1 MSQSFHPDNSTDSL
15 IISGKV
21 TRLPEKHYFDLHL
34 MHMNCDE
41 FKNMTLY
48 KFYNINT
55 LKILLKNKTL
65 YIDRVN
71 TWEDVYEN
79 FFLKA
84 HFFSKTYN
92 TSIDTG
98 EIANAVFG
106 QSWTYAPE
114 TDAMWRIYSQNKT
127 GVRIQTNVIK
137 LFTSI
142 FVDDECIADTWLGK
156 VEYNSEEDMND
167 FIVEE
172 TKTGSDPSS
181 ILRYLIPYSQFLKRS
196 EFKHEKEFRII
207 KMLDSSAAESA
218 KQYKRLAFKIDINNF
233 IDSYLLDP
241 RLDEKTF
248 EQQKQDLV
256 NLGADPQKISKSSLY
271 SFKPLYIT
279 LD

>member
-48 KFYNINT
+48 KFYNFNS
-55 LKILLKNKTL
+55 LKILLTNSML

-92 TSIDTG
+92 TSIDTS

-167 FIVEE
+167 FIVRE
-172 TKTGSDPSS
+172 TETDPNS
-181 ILRYLIPYSQFLKRS
+181 IWRNLMPYSQFLKRS
-196 EFKHEKEFRII
+196 EFEHEKEFRII
-207 KMLDSSAAESA
+207 KMLDSSTAESA
-218 KQYKRLAFKIDINNF
+218 KQYKRLAFKININDF
-233 IDSYLLDP
+233 IESYLLDP
-241 RLDEKTF
+241 RLDGKTF
-248 EQQKQDLV
+248 EQQKQALV

-271 SFKPLYIT
+271 SFRPLKIT
-279 LD
+279 ID

>member
-1 MSQSFHPDNSTDSL
+1 MPQSFNPDNSTDSL
-15 IISGKV
+15 IINGEVK
-21 TRLPEKHYFDLHL
+21 RPPERHYFDSHL
-34 MHMNCDE
+34 MNMRIDE
-41 FKNMTLY
+41 FQNMTLY
-48 KFYNINT
+48 KFYNFNS
-55 LKILLKNKTL
+55 LKILLTNSML

-92 TSIDTG
+92 TSIDTS

-167 FIVEE
+167 FIVRE
-172 TKTGSDPSS
+172 TETDPNS
-181 ILRYLIPYSQFLKRS
+181 IWRNLMPYSQFLKRS
-196 EFKHEKEFRII
+196 EFEHEKEFRII
-207 KMLDSSAAESA
+207 KMLDSSTAEIA
-218 KQYKRLAFKIDINNF
+218 KQYKRLAFKININDF
-233 IDSYLLDP
+233 IESYLLDP

-248 EQQKQDLV
+248 EQLRRDLV
-256 NLGADPQKISKSSLY
+256 NLGADPHKISKSSLY
-271 SFKPLYIT
+271 SFKPLIIT
-279 LD
+279 LE